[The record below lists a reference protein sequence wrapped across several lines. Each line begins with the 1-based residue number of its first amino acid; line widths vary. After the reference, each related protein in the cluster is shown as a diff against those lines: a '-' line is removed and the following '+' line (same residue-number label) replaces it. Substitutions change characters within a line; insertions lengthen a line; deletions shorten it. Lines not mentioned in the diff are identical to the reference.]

1 MKVGIYGGSFNPIHS
16 GHIKLAEIFLQ
27 EACLDEVWFMVSPQ
41 NPFKINDKLLD
52 DTLRLQLVRKA
63 LNDKKGMVACDY
75 EFRLPKPSYTWDTLQ
90 RLSADFPT
98 YEFVLLIGGD
108 NWQAFDKWY
117 HAEDILANYR
127 VAVYPRKSDET
138 VEKCHTLSS
147 DNVTLL
153 NIPLINISSTDIRLR
168 IKNGHTI
175 KGLVPECIEKDV
187 EKYYNGK

>member
-1 MKVGIYGGSFNPIHS
+1 MKVGIYGGSFNPIHN

-41 NPFKINDKLLD
+41 NPFKINDKLLE

-63 LNDKKGMVACDY
+63 LNGKKGMVACDY

-117 HAEDILANYR
+117 HAEDILANYHI
-127 VAVYPRKSDET
+127 AVYPRKSDET
-138 VEKCHTLSS
+138 VEKCHTLPS

-168 IKNGHTI
+168 IKNGYTI
-175 KGLVPECIEKDV
+175 TGLVPECIEKDV
-187 EKYYNGK
+187 EKYYNGE

>member
-1 MKVGIYGGSFNPIHS
+1 
-16 GHIKLAEIFLQ
+16 
-27 EACLDEVWFMVSPQ
+27 
-41 NPFKINDKLLD
+41 
-52 DTLRLQLVRKA
+52 
-63 LNDKKGMVACDY
+63 MVACDY

-98 YEFVLLIGGD
+98 YDFVLLIGGD

-127 VAVYPRKSDET
+127 IAVYPRKSDET
-138 VEKCHTLSS
+138 VEKCNTLPS

-168 IKNGHTI
+168 IKTGTQS
-175 KGLVPECIEKDV
+175 KDWCPNV
-187 EKYYNGK
+187 LKKMWRNIIMENKKLIQR

>member
-1 MKVGIYGGSFNPIHS
+1 MKVGIYGGSFNPIHK

-27 EACLDEVWFMVSPQ
+27 QVGLDEVWFMVSPQ

-52 DTLRLQLVRKA
+52 DKLRLQLVKSA
-63 LNDKKGMVACDY
+63 LAGQKGMVACDY
-75 EFRLPKPSYTWDTLQ
+75 EFQLPKPSYTWDTLQ
-90 RLSADFPT
+90 RLSSDFPT

-127 VAVYPRKSDET
+127 VAVYPRKNDET
-138 VEKCHTLSS
+138 EEKCSKIPS
-147 DNVTLL
+147 VNVTLL
-153 NIPLINISSTDIRLR
+153 DIPLINISSTDIRER
-168 IKNGHTI
+168 IEAGQSI

-187 EKYYNGK
+187 ERYYKGE

>member
-1 MKVGIYGGSFNPIHS
+1 MKVGIYGGSFNPIHN

-41 NPFKINDKLLD
+41 NPFKINDKLLE

-63 LNDKKGMVACDY
+63 LNGKKGMVACDY

-117 HAEDILANYR
+117 HAEDILANYHI
-127 VAVYPRKSDET
+127 AVYPRKSDET
-138 VEKCHTLSS
+138 VEKFHTLPS

-168 IKNGHTI
+168 IKNGYTI

-187 EKYYNGK
+187 EKYYNGE

>member
-1 MKVGIYGGSFNPIHS
+1 MKVGIYGGSFNPIHN

-27 EACLDEVWFMVSPQ
+27 KACLDEVWFMVSPQ

-63 LNDKKGMVACDY
+63 LNGKKGMVACDY

-117 HAEDILANYR
+117 HAKDILENYR
-127 VAVYPRKSDET
+127 IAVYPRKSSET
-138 VEKCHTLSS
+138 AENCNLFSTE
-147 DNVTLL
+147 NVTLL
-153 NIPLINISSTDIRLR
+153 NIPLVNISSTDIRLR
-168 IKNGHTI
+168 IKNRHTI
-175 KGLVPECIEKDV
+175 KRLVPECIEKDV

>member
-1 MKVGIYGGSFNPIHS
+1 MKVGIYGGSFNPIHN

-41 NPFKINDKLLD
+41 NPFKINDKLLE

-63 LNDKKGMVACDY
+63 LNGKKGMVACDY

-117 HAEDILANYR
+117 HAEDILATYHI
-127 VAVYPRKSDET
+127 AVYPRKSDET
-138 VEKCHTLSS
+138 VEKCHTLPS

-168 IKNGHTI
+168 IKNGYTI

-187 EKYYNGK
+187 EKYYNGE